1 MERNLLHNGKTFI
14 FVHPH
19 SLWGL
24 SITNKA
30 LFPDSGNK
38 AFILRSVK
46 VASIPKIRD
55 KTRMLIA
62 LLSAISILA
71 KWCHQ
76 ESNRG
81 HKDFQSFALPTE
93 LWHHRFCVCKDI
105 NNFIFAQHFVR
116 YILIFFAERVPAL
129 SF

>member
-76 ESNRG
+76 NYVLSY
-81 HKDFQSFALPTE
+81 FVYPY
-93 LWHHRFCVCKDI
+93 
-105 NNFIFAQHFVR
+105 FISV
-116 YILIFFAERVPAL
+116 YIYI
-129 SF
+129 

>member
-46 VASIPKIRD
+46 VASILKIRD
-55 KTRMLIA
+55 KARMLIA

-71 KWCHQ
+71 KWCQQ

-93 LWHHRFCVCKDI
+93 LWHHHVVLYIVVSITGAKVGI
-105 NNFIFAQHFVR
+105 IFN
-116 YILIFFAERVPAL
+116 PANVL
-129 SF
+129 KEKFTGQ

>member
-93 LWHHRFCVCKDI
+93 LWHHHVVLYIVVSITGAKVGI
-105 NNFIFAQHFVR
+105 IFN
-116 YILIFFAERVPAL
+116 PANVL
-129 SF
+129 KEKFTGQ